1 MNTYLSDIRKHEKEK
16 DEFEKKSEE
25 NRFLDVEARQTAEN
39 SLKTLEKAAKSAEQ
53 KLKFV
58 AEMGKQED
66 VSDIDA
72 GLARIAAARLT
83 ALKEERNRRPKPPAS
98 KEKTQRPKKDPSDK
112 ARRTDNLSKLSKKEK
127 KMVHKIYCAVEKVLA
142 DDDETRERV
151 ITAIEDALQ

>member
-1 MNTYLSDIRKHEKEK
+1 MDAA
-16 DEFEKKSEE
+16 
-25 NRFLDVEARQTAEN
+25 ARQKAAD
-39 SLKTLEKAAKSAEQ
+39 SLKSSGQAAKIAEQ
-53 KLKFV
+53 KLKSI

-83 ALKEERNRRPKPPAS
+83 VLKEERNRRPKPPAS